1 MGTPIDEF
9 HSRASAGSAA
19 ARGPARA
26 FTLVEVM
33 MAVAV
38 LALAI
43 TTSIT
48 TLQRAFLMLDSARNL
63 ETASRI
69 MQCELEKER
78 LLPWSQ
84 VNDADYRATIDSA
97 FTGNPAIAGRFALTR
112 TTATVANR
120 ANKLLQIT
128 LTVTWRNYDGRTQQR
143 SQTTYYGNGG
153 LYTYFT
159 SQS

>member
-1 MGTPIDEF
+1 M
-9 HSRASAGSAA
+9 
-19 ARGPARA
+19 
-26 FTLVEVM
+26 
-33 MAVAV
+33 
-38 LALAI
+38 AI
-43 TTSIT
+43 TTYIT
-48 TLQRAFLMLDSARNL
+48 TLQRAFLILDSARNL